1 MKNHQENKNQRL
13 KKSKTKITSQ
23 ENNPVKMLKNQDLD
37 QEDKTEG
44 LNHKEKKE
52 KMIKISQEET
62 PEEEEIPV
70 EVEVVKEKCLENKEL
85 ELMMNV
91 QFMLVLISLNIF

>member
-1 MKNHQENKNQRL
+1 
-13 KKSKTKITSQ
+13 
-23 ENNPVKMLKNQDLD
+23 MLKSQDLD
-37 QEDKTEG
+37 QEDRTEE
-44 LNHKEKKE
+44 LNLKVKKE
-52 KMIKISQEET
+52 MMTKIDQEET

-91 QFMLVLISLNIF
+91 QFMLVLIFLNIF

>member
-1 MKNHQENKNQRL
+1 
-13 KKSKTKITSQ
+13 
-23 ENNPVKMLKNQDLD
+23 MLKSQDLD
-37 QEDKTEG
+37 QEDRTEE
-44 LNHKEKKE
+44 LNLKVKKE
-52 KMIKISQEET
+52 MMTKIDQEET